1 MSDKTMKKVSKSF
14 PEPSRSRARSRA
26 RSLAR
31 DEGGAIA
38 IMFALMLAA
47 LIGMMAL
54 AMDLGQA
61 WNLETELQHA
71 ADACALAGVTQ
82 LDGSDGARGRAI
94 EACVVD
100 LAPALVDNRQR
111 FATDGAFEITFSKD
125 KTIDADGIANNPDIK
140 FYTTLPIDVANIAT
154 SDAEA
159 RFIEANVA
167 PRRID
172 FSFAAVVSAVTSASP
187 SARAVAGWE
196 TMSCDNPPMMM
207 CNPNETEDANGNSN
221 NEPFN
226 LYTDCPDTG
235 RFPGNDPRNTSC
247 VGRGVTMK
255 EHGKGAGLLP
265 GEFGFLSLSVLD
277 FDGNVVKQV
286 AGAKVLK
293 EFLASVSM
301 EKQCTGNWVQTEP
314 GDMIALGKWIN
325 VRFDMYFRDA
335 ERNDEDYQPAGNTI
349 KDLVL
354 RGDWNPGETCAYN
367 VVAGRPTGNSD
378 WVLPPNP
385 YDGPGHHRDG
395 TGAINL
401 NPPPDPDG
409 NPIETMGFPRDYC
422 AYLSEAQAATFNT
435 TPPTPS
441 LEDGYPLLGTPQSC
455 IYAPPASLKGVLADR
470 DQVGTGEWDIDT
482 YLEVHHPGVTE
493 AMLLDSTDLDADLPN
508 VFGNATIDT
517 TEGKDGFIS
526 RWEMYQWEM
535 SDYLNAANNNMPEGN
550 MPPGSPGESDPGA
563 PYCYMDTS
571 GGYNPLLPEGVA
583 VGLLDRRI
591 MVLAIVNC
599 AGVKGGRS
607 VIERVDGHSAIAV
620 FMTEPMGGFDSGAM
634 YGEYVDPLG
643 LVGAGTINQL
653 PSLIREH
660 IVLIE

>member
-1 MSDKTMKKVSKSF
+1 EAMKKVSKSF
-14 PEPSRSRARSRA
+14 PELSRSRA

-38 IMFALMLAA
+38 VMLALMLAA
-47 LIGMMAL
+47 LLGVMAL

-82 LDGSDGARGRAI
+82 LDGNEGARARAI

-100 LAPALVDNRQR
+100 LAPALIDNEQR
-111 FATDGAFEITFSKD
+111 FATDGQGSDVTFSKD
-125 KTIDADGIANNPDIK
+125 KTIDGGTGIANNPDIK
-140 FYTTLPIDVANIAT
+140 FYTQLPIEVANIAT

-159 RFIEANVA
+159 RLIEANVA
-167 PRRID
+167 PRTVD
-172 FSFAAVVSAVTSASP
+172 FSFSAVVGAVTSASP

-207 CNPNETEDANGNSN
+207 CNPNETVNEATGESNG
-221 NEPFN
+221 EGFN
-226 LYTDCPDTG
+226 LYTDCPDSG
-235 RFPGNDPRNTSC
+235 RFEDARDFSC
-247 VGRGVTMK
+247 IGRGVTMK

-277 FDGNVVKQV
+277 FDGNVVDQV
-286 AGAKVLK
+286 AGANVLK

-301 EKQCTGNWVQTEP
+301 QKKCTGNWVQTEP
-314 GDMIALGKWIN
+314 GDMISLGKWIN
-325 VRFDMYFRDA
+325 VRFDMYWRDA
-335 ERNDEDYQPAGNTI
+335 ERNDENYQPAGNTI

-354 RGDWNPGETCAYN
+354 RGDWNTGETCAYN
-367 VVAGRPTGNSD
+367 VVSGRPTGSSD

-385 YDGPGHHRDG
+385 YDGPGHHIDDG
-395 TGAINL
+395 TSL
-401 NPPPDPDG
+401 VDLDPGTG
-409 NPIETMGFPRDYC
+409 NPIDTMGYPRDYC

-435 TPPTPS
+435 TPPIPS
-441 LEDGYPLLGTPQSC
+441 LEDGYPLLGAPQDC
-455 IYAPPASLKGVLADR
+455 IFAPPASLKGVLADR
-470 DQVGTGEWDIDT
+470 DQVGTGQWDIET
-482 YLEVHHPGVTE
+482 YLEVHHPLVTE
-493 AMLLDSTDLDADLPN
+493 LDLLNSGGEYYADLPN
-508 VFGNATIDT
+508 VFGNATINT

-535 SDYLNAANNNMPEGN
+535 SKYVDDLANNMPEG
-550 MPPGSPGESDPGA
+550 GSGDEGEPI
-563 PYCYMDTS
+563 CYKDTS
-571 GGYNPLLPEGVA
+571 GGYEPLLPEDSA
-583 VGLLDRRI
+583 VGKLDRRI

-599 AGVKGGRS
+599 ADVGGGRN
-607 VIERVDGHSAIAV
+607 VIERVKPHGAIAV

-643 LVGAGTINQL
+643 LVGAGTEDDL
-653 PSLIREH
+653 PTLVREH

>member
-1 MSDKTMKKVSKSF
+1 MKKVSKSF
-14 PEPSRSRARSRA
+14 PELSRSRA

-31 DEGGAIA
+31 DEGGAVA
-38 IMFALMLAA
+38 VMLALMLAA
-47 LIGMMAL
+47 LLGVMAL

-82 LDGSDGARGRAI
+82 LDGKDGARARAI

-100 LAPALVDNRQR
+100 LAPALIDNEQR
-111 FATDGAFEITFSKD
+111 FATDGKGPDVTFSKD
-125 KTIDADGIANNPDIK
+125 KTIDADGIAINPDIK
-140 FYTTLPIDVANIAT
+140 FYTQLPIEVANIAT
-154 SDAEA
+154 SDVEA
-159 RFIEANVA
+159 RLIEANVA
-167 PRRID
+167 PRTVD
-172 FSFAAVVSAVTSASP
+172 FSFSAVVGAVTSASP

-207 CNPNETEDANGNSN
+207 CNPNETVNEATGESNG
-221 NEPFN
+221 EGFN
-226 LYTDCPDTG
+226 LYTDCPDNL
-235 RFPGNDPRNTSC
+235 RFGDARDVSC

-255 EHGKGAGLLP
+255 EHGTGAGLYP

-277 FDGNVVKQV
+277 FEGNVIDQV
-286 AGAKVLK
+286 AGANVLK

-301 EKQCTGNWVQTEP
+301 EKKCTGNWVQTEP
-314 GDMIALGKWIN
+314 GDMIVLGKYIN
-325 VRFDMYFRDA
+325 VRFDMYWRDA
-335 ERNDEDYQPAGNTI
+335 ERNDENYQPAGNTI

-354 RGDWNPGETCAYN
+354 RGDWDPGETCAYN
-367 VVAGRPTGNSD
+367 VVSGRPTGSSD

-385 YDGPGHHRDG
+385 YDGPGQHRDG
-395 TGAINL
+395 AGAVNL

-409 NPIETMGFPRDYC
+409 NPIDTMGYPRDYC
-422 AYLSEAQAATFNT
+422 AYLTEAQALTFA
-435 TPPTPS
+435 TPPPS
-441 LEDGYPLLGTPQSC
+441 VKPGYESEILPSGTATDC
-455 IYAPPASLKGVLADR
+455 IYAPPASLAGVLADR
-470 DQVGTGEWDIDT
+470 DQVGTGQWDIET

-493 AMLLDSTDLDADLPN
+493 FMLLNSADLDADLPN
-508 VFGNATIDT
+508 VFGNATIGT

-535 SDYLNAANNNMPEGN
+535 SDYVNAATNNMPEGL
-550 MPPGSPGESDPGA
+550 SGEEGEPI
-563 PYCYMDTS
+563 CYKDTS
-571 GGYNPLLPEGVA
+571 GGYAPLLPEASA
-583 VGLLDRRI
+583 VGELDRRI

-599 AGVKGGRS
+599 ADVRGGRS

-643 LVGAGTINQL
+643 LIGAGTIGDPPTL
-653 PSLIREH
+653 VREH